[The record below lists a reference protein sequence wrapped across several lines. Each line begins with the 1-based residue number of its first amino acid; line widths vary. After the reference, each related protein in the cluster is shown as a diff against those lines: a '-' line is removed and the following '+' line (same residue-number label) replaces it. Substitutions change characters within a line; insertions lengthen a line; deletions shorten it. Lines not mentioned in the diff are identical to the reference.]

1 MKHMTSFSEL
11 RSCLGMFGNSSSA
24 VNLSEFL
31 SYLNRLTKLRK
42 SLFDLKPVKKPA
54 LVEPIEIIDHTVLV
68 STTVKEQPIE
78 VTYAKPRTHI
88 TAAPSSISYNAERY
102 LPYRVLWAKVIIR
115 ATYDYALWKDSPDI
129 RLRTYAQD
137 AERWLFESSD
147 LELSFEN
154 ICFAFDF
161 PVEKI
166 RQKTRTLTKN
176 DVKKLE
182 FRERQGRGS
191 SLGDTDGN
199 SR

>member
-1 MKHMTSFSEL
+1 MLSFAEL
-11 RSCLGMFGNSSSA
+11 RANLEMLGGPPSTLGL
-24 VNLSEFL
+24 VELHVHL
-31 SYLNRLTKLRK
+31 KKLTELRK
-42 SLFDLKPVKKPA
+42 SWFSLKPVKKPV
-54 LVEPIEIIDHTVLV
+54 LVEPVEIVDQTTFVNV
-68 STTVKEQPIE
+68 TVKEQPVE
-78 VTYAKPRTHI
+78 VAYTKPRTHT
-88 TAAPSSISYNAERY
+88 TAAPASISYNAERY

-115 ATYDYALWKDSPDI
+115 ATYDYALWKDSPDL
-129 RLRTYAQD
+129 RLRKYAQD
-137 AERWLFESSD
+137 AERWIFESSD

-161 PVEKI
+161 PAEKI